1 MNSDTEDILLRDILL
16 DAAAREFA
24 EDLSSREQIAVSSQ
38 FRRQMQNMT
47 ANPTKWAKRQSRP
60 LWKRG
65 MRMVAA
71 VLVACFLTL
80 GGVIVISPTARAAI
94 IELVTEWYEN
104 SIIYRFFGEPTFE
117 NMPKYKITVLPDGYH
132 DTEEQLVLPN
142 SVEITYENEDGDII
156 RFEYMRIEEGSAIV
170 MDTED
175 MEISEIEVDGYPGHL
190 YMALDPEQSNSITW
204 YDTQSGIQFVIDGF
218 LDSVDLMR
226 SAGSVVLEK

>member
-16 DAAAREFA
+16 DAATREFA

-65 MRMVAA
+65 MQMVAA

-80 GGVIVISPTARAAI
+80 GGVMVIIPTARAAI

-132 DTEEQLVLPN
+132 DIEEQMVLPN
-142 SVEITYENEDGDII
+142 SVEITYENEDGDTI

-170 MDTED
+170 MDTEN
-175 MEISEIEVDGYPGHL
+175 MEISEIEVNGCPGQL
-190 YMALDPEQSNSITW
+190 YMALAPEQSNSITW